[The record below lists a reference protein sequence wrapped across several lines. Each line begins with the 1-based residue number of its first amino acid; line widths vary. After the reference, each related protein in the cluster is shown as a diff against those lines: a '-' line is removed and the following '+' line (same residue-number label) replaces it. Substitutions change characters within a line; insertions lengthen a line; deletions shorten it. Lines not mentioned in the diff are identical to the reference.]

1 MKKNENMNKN
11 ELIQYVTE
19 DTGLKKKDVK
29 AVLQSILQASTN
41 ALQQG
46 EPVTMIGFGTF
57 HPWQQ
62 TARPARNPKTGEP
75 VMIAPRKSVKF
86 RAGIKLLEDLN
97 K

>member
-1 MKKNENMNKN
+1 MNKN

-29 AVLQSILQASTN
+29 RVLESILRASTK
-41 ALQQG
+41 ALQQD
-46 EPVTMIGFGTF
+46 ESVTMIGFGTF

-62 TARPARNPKTGEP
+62 TSRPGRNPKTGEP
-75 VMIAPRKSVKF
+75 VTIVPRTSVKF
-86 RAGIKLLEDLN
+86 RAGVKLLEDLN

>member
-1 MKKNENMNKN
+1 MNKN

-19 DTGLKKKDVK
+19 DTGLKKKDVR
-29 AVLQSILQASTN
+29 AVLQSILKASTN
-41 ALQQG
+41 ALRQD

-62 TARPARNPKTGEP
+62 TARPARNPKTGEA
-75 VMIAPRKSVKF
+75 VMIAPRKSVKL

>member
-1 MKKNENMNKN
+1 MNKN

-62 TARPARNPKTGEP
+62 TARPSRNPKTGEP

-86 RAGIKLLEDLN
+86 RTGIKLLEDLN

>member
-1 MKKNENMNKN
+1 MNKN

-29 AVLQSILQASTN
+29 RVLESILRASTK
-41 ALQQG
+41 ALQQD
-46 EPVTMIGFGTF
+46 ESVAMIGFGTF

-62 TARPARNPKTGEP
+62 TSRPGRNPKTGEP
-75 VMIAPRKSVKF
+75 VMIVPRTSVKF
-86 RAGIKLLEDLN
+86 RAGVKLLEDLN

>member
-1 MKKNENMNKN
+1 MNKN

-19 DTGLKKKDVK
+19 DTGLKKKDVR

-57 HPWQQ
+57 HLWQQ

>member
-1 MKKNENMNKN
+1 MNKN

>member
-1 MKKNENMNKN
+1 MNKN
-11 ELIQYVTE
+11 ELIQCVTE
-19 DTGLKKKDVK
+19 DTGLKKKDVR
-29 AVLQSILQASTN
+29 AVLQSILKASTN

-86 RAGIKLLEDLN
+86 RAGLKLLEDLN